1 MSEISHLTQ
10 AALDK
15 CVAQIENDYHQI
27 EPALIQRFV
36 QQLSASCCPSPDSP
50 SPTVENGSSSEARYL
65 GRYLP
70 LSDSDKT
77 DDLDDSEE
85 GLTRQLKKLISQR
98 KAPNVQLNAI
108 KELMERKYGKV
119 TQKQADMI
127 DKHTAE
133 RICDLADRLL
143 KPRSSPSP
151 TKS

>member
-1 MSEISHLTQ
+1 MRE
-10 AALDK
+10 
-15 CVAQIENDYHQI
+15 
-27 EPALIQRFV
+27 R
-36 QQLSASCCPSPDSP
+36 QQKRDAF
-50 SPTVENGSSSEARYL
+50 

-70 LSDSDKT
+70 LSDSDKA

-108 KELMERKYGKV
+108 KELIERKYGKV